1 MDDEL
6 ILPQILMFKILPL
19 TNGVFGKG
27 NGCKLI
33 NLSLP
38 LLLPESIQNNITYF
52 SEFEKS

>member
-6 ILPQILMFKILPL
+6 ILPQILMFTILSL
-19 TNGVFGKG
+19 TNGVFGEG

-38 LLLPESIQNNITYF
+38 LSSLRQSKTI
-52 SEFEKS
+52 

>member
-19 TNGVFGKG
+19 TNGVFGEG

-38 LLLPESIQNNITYF
+38 LSSLSQSKTI
-52 SEFEKS
+52 

>member
-19 TNGVFGKG
+19 TNGVFGEG

-33 NLSLP
+33 NLYYP
-38 LLLPESIQNNITYF
+38 LLPGSIQNNTTYF
-52 SEFEKS
+52 